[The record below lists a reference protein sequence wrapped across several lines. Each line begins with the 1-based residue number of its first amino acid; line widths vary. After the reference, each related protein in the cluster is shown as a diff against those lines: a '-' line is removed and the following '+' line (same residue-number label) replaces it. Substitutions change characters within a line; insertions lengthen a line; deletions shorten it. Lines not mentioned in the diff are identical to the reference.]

1 MTKGKKKPAHE
12 PRPDDRPPEPPADET
27 PEAAPVEVD
36 LQADRDD
43 LMDRLQRVSAD
54 YANFQKR
61 AQREKQDDRQFARA
75 DVIKGLLPV
84 LDDMERV
91 LDAARENHGEDDPL
105 FQGMQLVHAKALEAL
120 GKFGLT
126 AIDAV
131 GQSFDPDRHA
141 ALMQQPSD
149 DAPDQT
155 VLQELQKGY
164 ALNGRTLRPSGVVVS
179 CQPPTPDEPVS
190 EDAEGPED
198 IDADV

>member
-1 MTKGKKKPAHE
+1 MTKAKKKSSHE
-12 PRPDDRPPEPPADET
+12 PRPDDQPPQPPADET
-27 PEAAPVEVD
+27 PKAAPPEVD
-36 LQADRDD
+36 LQAERDD

-61 AQREKQDDRQFARA
+61 THREKQDDRQFARA

-84 LDDMERV
+84 LDDMERA
-91 LDAARENHGEDDPL
+91 LDAAREDHGEDDPL

-126 AIDAV
+126 VIDAV

-179 CQPPTPDEPVS
+179 CQPPTPDQTDS
-190 EDAEGPED
+190 EDAEDPED